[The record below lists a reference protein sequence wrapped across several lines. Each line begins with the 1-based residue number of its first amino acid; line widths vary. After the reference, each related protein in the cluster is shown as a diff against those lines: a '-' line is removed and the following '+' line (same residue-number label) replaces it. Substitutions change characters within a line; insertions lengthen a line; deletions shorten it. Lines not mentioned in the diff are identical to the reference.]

1 MASQPAVTEKTLRG
15 KSEERQDLDAA
26 LARAPADMWPR
37 QEEEEE
43 NKRSANVPSQ

>member
-1 MASQPAVTEKTLRG
+1 MAPQPAVTEKTLRG

-37 QEEEEE
+37 QEEEE